1 MGLLAGANDLELL
14 EATKEGRN
22 INRHYYTCE
31 EIAREVERPVVR
43 RLIELMELRNA
54 HPAFDVEGECEVT
67 VGEGGALTI
76 RRTSPDGSAWA
87 QLDARLAEHSFTLTH
102 S

>member
-1 MGLLAGANDLELL
+1 MPFFIFNR
-14 EATKEGRN
+14 RN
-22 INRHYYTCE
+22 KSSSETLKNGDVIKVDRKFYYHYGVYVNKGKGKV
-31 EIAREVERPVVR
+31 I
-43 RLIELMELRNA
+43 
-54 HPAFDVEGECEVT
+54 VT

-76 RRTSPDGSAWA
+76 RRTSPDGNAWA